1 MLSRWV
7 TWMSPVEQGYMDV
20 PSDQQSLLFTFGLS
34 KVRNVYTNS
43 IRPNLVLKTVL
54 QHDHAKHHA

>member
-1 MLSRWV
+1 
-7 TWMSPVEQGYMDV
+7 MSPVEQGYMDV

-34 KVRNVYTNS
+34 KVKNVYANS
-43 IRPNLVLKTVL
+43 FKYNVILKTIW

>member
-7 TWMSPVEQGYMDV
+7 TWMSPVEQGYTEV
-20 PSDQQSLLFTFGLS
+20 PSDQQRLLLTFGLS

-43 IRPNLVLKTVL
+43 IRPNVVLKTVW
-54 QHDHAKHHA
+54 QHDYAKHHT

>member
-1 MLSRWV
+1 
-7 TWMSPVEQGYMDV
+7 MSPVEQGYMDV

-43 IRPNLVLKTVL
+43 IRANLALKTVW
-54 QHDHAKHHA
+54 QHDYAKHHT

>member
-1 MLSRWV
+1 
-7 TWMSPVEQGYMDV
+7 MSPVEQGYMDL

-43 IRPNLVLKTVL
+43 IRPNVVLKTVW
-54 QHDHAKHHA
+54 QHNYAKHHS

>member
-1 MLSRWV
+1 
-7 TWMSPVEQGYMDV
+7 MSPVEQGYMDV

-43 IRPNLVLKTVL
+43 IRPNVVLKTVW
-54 QHDHAKHHA
+54 QHGHAKYKT